1 MAKTKQK
8 DLEVAPSEN
17 TEASEVAKELIFT
30 CGGNLADGTRFE
42 EGDVVPAD
50 VSEKELKVLREMG
63 AIGESE

>member
-8 DLEVAPSEN
+8 
-17 TEASEVAKELIFT
+17 LIFT

-42 EGDVVPAD
+42 KGDVVPAD